1 MEETT
6 ALYKAFISYRHLPLD
21 RAVAVRL
28 QTLLEGYRP
37 PKGLSGRRI
46 GRIFRD
52 QSELPTSGDL
62 SADIRKALWQ
72 SEYLIVICGSRTKES
87 AWCMEEIRQFKELHD
102 GRTDHILVLLA
113 EGEPGEVFPDE
124 LLRERYLSQDGTAR
138 ERAVEPL
145 CSDVRAESVRRSL
158 RLLRTE
164 FLRIAAPL
172 LGCSFDDLY
181 RRQQRRKR
189 KRIASA
195 AAAGFSLLSCV
206 LAVVSVFAYRTYL
219 SEKNYRSMLAETYTR
234 QGAQRTD
241 DPQEALLYY
250 ASALAL
256 EPETQTAA
264 RTGASLLLGRNA
276 WPVLE
281 RQEAGGILYGALR
294 PGGDPYALA
303 YAPDGGSLAW
313 TRDGYTIRDESGNTR
328 ALPGELGEFL
338 GASSGG
344 GTWVFCGGS
353 EISFYDPAGGEMRAI
368 PRPTELG
375 SRCKENGITESL
387 PSALPAS
394 GGRAV
399 ATYGGYVYLYEPE
412 GRTLKETV
420 RVDLADVFPD
430 ETGQLELDAGGRLW
444 VSEDGELAVVASG
457 FGIAAFDTE
466 NLNLKAACMRY
477 VYLLNDVAFSA
488 DGSRFAL
495 VYGNSFGTATGGS
508 GGYAEIFDRDGE
520 LVAQTPLDP
529 ETPLTGAAFD
539 PDDPDKLLLWD
550 AASVHFWEIGNA
562 REYAVPLRTGSVES
576 ARYASPEYCVVCDGK
591 TLRYYSL
598 TAFETARTADFT
610 PSWTPAE
617 EVPDEVQAFAL
628 RDGSRLSH
636 TYTKLL
642 LTDETGAELDSRGLE
657 QIVNRMVSTG
667 EDEFYLFSKWGDVL
681 YRISQPAGAKKLG
694 ELEQLDTRGQL
705 LTALFPLE
713 DCVAAVTGTN
723 QLLLY
728 YPDSTAPRKCLQL
741 EHYGEVRELWQTGAQ
756 SLAVRI
762 HVTENLT
769 DYHFNSTDVVEL
781 WDFGAGLHIADFEGG
796 VLQLPAVPEPDEA
809 ALAFLSGLTCCAFD
823 ESQNITVRDPGA
835 AASLGSWD
843 AALGVLPRFQPE
855 AGEEETAQDAAPSLG
870 ALVAEYQN
878 GPDGNG
884 AAWFA
889 SFDEVWERLA
899 RGEIAFT
906 AGELDNWFTLYTQ
919 NAQSLGK
926 LDGIGAGLDAYLQL
940 TIEKATGG
948 EDWMSGVDMKLMDLL
963 TLTGRYDRKISDFFF
978 RFAGALE
985 ENLDPGSDGFDLER
999 YSACTLRCYGNLLA
1013 NGFTED
1019 TFSEVNAL
1027 QEQSEL
1033 LRGLILDDDILELL
1047 CRGDGKAAAE
1057 LSGNQIQFMVIDDS
1071 DYDTMAFFLKGM
1083 LLSGYAFSQRG
1094 VIAPETYDEY
1104 LGFLPAD
1111 IGLRV
1116 TELSPEAQKQGLQRD
1131 DLIVSV
1137 SGVRIGC
1144 LSQASELL
1152 DAAGDQTL
1160 KILRDGRIVSLDKK
1174 ERAPFGAEFTVSI
1187 RKGARA

>member
-62 SADIRKALWQ
+62 SADICKALRQ
-72 SEYLIVICGSRTKES
+72 SEYLIVVCGSRTKES
-87 AWCMEEIRQFKELHD
+87 VWCMEEIRQFKELHD

-113 EGEPGEVFPDE
+113 EGEPGEVFPEE
-124 LLRERYLSQDGTAR
+124 LLHERRWEGGAALVRS
-138 ERAVEPL
+138 VEPL
-145 CSDVRAESVRRSL
+145 CSDVRADSVRRSL
-158 RLLRTE
+158 RLLKTE

-189 KRIASA
+189 KRIACA

-264 RTGASLLLGRNA
+264 RTGASLLLECNV

-281 RQEAGGILYGALR
+281 RREAGGMLHGVVC
-294 PGGDPYALA
+294 PGGYPYALA
-303 YAPDGGSLAW
+303 YA
-313 TRDGYTIRDESGNTR
+313 RDGRSLIGTLDGYFIRDESGNQQE
-328 ALPGELGEFL
+328 LPEELGEFL
-338 GASSGG
+338 GASASGE
-344 GTWVFCGGS
+344 TWVFCGGS
-353 EISFYDPAGGEMRAI
+353 EISFYDPAGGETRAI

-375 SRCKENGITESL
+375 SRCEADAEAL
-387 PSALPAS
+387 PSALPAA

-399 ATYGGYVYLYEPE
+399 TTYGGYVYLYEP
-412 GRTLKETV
+412 GARTETV

-444 VSEDGELAVVASG
+444 ISEDGELAVVSNG

-466 NLNLKAACMRY
+466 NLNLKAVCMRY

-520 LVAQTPLDP
+520 LLMQTPLDP

-539 PDDPDKLLLWD
+539 PEDPDKLLLWD

-562 REYAVPLRTGSVES
+562 REYALPLRAGAVES
-576 ARYASPEYCVVCDGK
+576 ASYASPEHCVVCDGK
-591 TLRYYSL
+591 TLRYYNL
-598 TAFETARTADFT
+598 TAFETARTAAFT
-610 PSWTPAE
+610 PSWTPVE

-636 TYTKLL
+636 SYTKLL
-642 LTDETGAELDSRGLE
+642 LTDENGAELDSLRLE
-657 QIVNRMVSTG
+657 QIVNRMVSAG
-667 EDEFYLFSKWGDVL
+667 NDEFYLFSKWGDVL
-681 YRISQPAGAKKLG
+681 YRISQPSGAKKLG

-728 YPDSTAPRKCLQL
+728 YPDSAAPRKCLQL
-741 EHYGEVRELWQTGAQ
+741 EHYGEVRELWQTDAQ

-762 HVTENLT
+762 HVAENLT
-769 DYHFNSTDVVEL
+769 DYHFNSTDVAEL

-796 VLQLPAVPEPDEA
+796 ALQIPAVPVPDETTV
-809 ALAFLSGLTCCAFD
+809 AFLTGLTCCAFD

-843 AALGVLPRFQPE
+843 AALSVLPRFQPE
-855 AGEEETAQDAAPSLG
+855 AGGAPEEKTAPDTALSLG
-870 ALVAEYQN
+870 ELVAEYQN
-878 GPDGNG
+878 GPDGNDE
-884 AAWFA
+884 AWFA
-889 SFDEVWERLA
+889 SFDEIWERLA
-899 RGEIAFT
+899 REEIAFT
-906 AGELDNWFTLYTQ
+906 AVDLDNWFTLYIE
-919 NAQSLGK
+919 NANSLGK
-926 LDGIGAGLDAYLQL
+926 LDGIGAGLDVYLRL
-940 TIEKATGG
+940 TIEKSAGE
-948 EDWMSGVDMKLMDLL
+948 EDWLSSVDSKLMDLM
-963 TLTGRYDRKISDFFF
+963 TLTGRYDRKISDFFL
-978 RFAGALE
+978 RFAAALE
-985 ENLDPGSDGFDLER
+985 ENLDPGSDNLDLER
-999 YSACTLRCYGNLLA
+999 YSAYVLRCYGNLLA
-1013 NGFTED
+1013 GGFTED
-1019 TFSEVNAL
+1019 SFSEVNAL

-1033 LRGLILDDDILELL
+1033 LRGLILDDDVLELL
-1047 CRGDGKAAAE
+1047 CRGDGKGAAE
-1057 LSGNQIQFMVIDDS
+1057 LTGNQIQFMVADDS
-1071 DYDTMAFFLKGM
+1071 DYDTMAYFLKAT

-1094 VIAPETYDEY
+1094 VIAPGTYDEY

-1116 TELSPEAQKQGLQRD
+1116 TELSPEAQKQGLRRD

-1144 LSQASELL
+1144 LAQAGELL
-1152 DAAGDQTL
+1152 DAAGDKTL